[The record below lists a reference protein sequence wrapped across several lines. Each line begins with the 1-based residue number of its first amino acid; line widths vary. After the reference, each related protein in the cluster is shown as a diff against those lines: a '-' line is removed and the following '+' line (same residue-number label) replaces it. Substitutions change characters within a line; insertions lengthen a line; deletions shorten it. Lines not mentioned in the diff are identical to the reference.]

1 MRVAYVDCFSGISGD
16 MFLGALVDAGLSPD
30 ALRAAL
36 KLLPVNG
43 YRLEIGPLTRQ
54 GVSGHAVRVRLD
66 DPAGQPTRHLSEVT
80 AIIGAAS
87 LPATV
92 IDGACRVFQKL
103 AEAEAAVHGT
113 SVEEVHFHEV
123 GAVDA
128 IVDVVGTVWGLQQL
142 GVERVYA
149 SSVPTGSGTVQTAHG
164 LLPIPA
170 PATLA
175 LLSGVNAPLR
185 PSPATTELATP
196 TGAALLAT
204 LATFSQPAMRVSR
217 VGYGFG
223 QKVMPWANVVRLWLG
238 EVDDTPAAGE
248 LGLETDTV
256 IVIEANLDDDLPE
269 IVGAAMETLFAAGAL
284 DVFFTAIQMK
294 KNRPGVKLTV
304 LAPPNLAAALS
315 AVVLRETST
324 LGVRTYPTSRVK
336 TRRWQETVATPWGDV
351 RVKVKEFVGERRAA
365 PEYAD
370 CLELSRRA
378 GVPLPEV
385 YQAVNAAAA
394 MAGMVTKPT
403 PRSS

>member
-16 MFLGALVDAGLSPD
+16 MFLGALVDAGLPPD
-30 ALRAAL
+30 ELRAAL
-36 KLLPVNG
+36 KLLPVDG
-43 YRLEIGPLTRQ
+43 YYLEIAPLTRQ
-54 GVSGHAVRVRLD
+54 GVSGHTVRVRLD
-66 DPAGQPTRHLSEVT
+66 DPAGQPTRHLSDVT
-80 AIIGAAS
+80 AIIRAAS

-113 SVEEVHFHEV
+113 SIDEVHFHEV

-128 IVDVVGTVWGLQQL
+128 IVDVVGAVWGLQQL
-142 GVERVYA
+142 GVEQVYS

-164 LLPIPA
+164 MLPIPA

-175 LLSGVNAPLR
+175 LLAGVNAPLR

-204 LATFSQPAMRVSR
+204 LATFTQPAMRVSR

-223 QKVMPWANVVRLWLG
+223 QKMMPWANVVRLWLG
-238 EVDDTPAAGE
+238 EVQNASPAAE
-248 LGLETDTV
+248 LGIETDTV
-256 IVIEANLDDDLPE
+256 VVIEANLDDELPE
-269 IVGAAMETLFAAGAL
+269 IVGAAMDSLLAAGAL

-304 LAPPNLAAALS
+304 LAPPNLASLLS
-315 AVVLRETST
+315 GVVLRETST

-351 RVKVKEFVGERRAA
+351 RVKVKEFAGERRAA

-370 CLELSRRA
+370 CLELSRRV
-378 GVPLPEV
+378 GVPLPEI

-394 MAGMVTKPT
+394 AAGMVAKPESR
-403 PRSS
+403 RS